1 MGSAVLG
8 KIWNTKRY
16 ILEKSQ
22 IFFFLTDKHFKTL
35 SGNPRV
41 SIRPIDL
48 KNDSHL
54 DWK

>member
-1 MGSAVLG
+1 MEHKEICSRKESA
-8 KIWNTKRY
+8 Y
-16 ILEKSQ
+16 
-22 IFFFLTDKHFKTL
+22 FFFTDKLFKTL

-41 SIRPIDL
+41 SISSIDL